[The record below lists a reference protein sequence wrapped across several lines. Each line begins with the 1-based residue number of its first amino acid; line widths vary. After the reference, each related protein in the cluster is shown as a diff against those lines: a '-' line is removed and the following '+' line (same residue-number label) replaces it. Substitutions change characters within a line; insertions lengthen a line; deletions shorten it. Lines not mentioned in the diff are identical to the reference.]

1 MLVKTP
7 SGMMPTDRAL
17 ALIDP
22 VKSVLRDIRRLISA
36 REEFDPAKSVRRF
49 VITAIDYMDLLV
61 IPALVERIARYAPG
75 IDIHVK
81 QTDSGR
87 N

>member
-1 MLVKTP
+1 MK
-7 SGMMPTDRAL
+7 PTNRAL
-17 ALIDP
+17 ALIEP
-22 VKSVLRDIRRLISA
+22 VKAVLRDVKHLIRA